1 MKFAGQIIFIWIVSI
16 AIISQFANAASFD
29 LDLKLLQTP
38 STCPTVLKDTPPLD
52 KSVVPLYIRNQL
64 DKSDTYSLSLSLPS
78 GWSGFIQPEMFV
90 PPMETRQLEAIW
102 ITVPDVQ
109 PGTYAISVSAL
120 SGVTRE
126 TVTKTFNVNVLSCRG
141 VTVVISESQ
150 KDICSEK
157 KEPVAYAAEVK
168 NIGKV
173 SETFDLFVTKGGQA
187 VSYTTINTP
196 AITLNAGESKIIAV
210 SLTPPKD
217 IVGKQ
222 EFVLSARSRATLA
235 TTSSPFSLTLRDCY
249 SFVADVQPTTAKL
262 CLGSSAN
269 FTLGLSN
276 LGLEDTYSVES
287 DQAFAKAEKA
297 SLTLGSGQKDQM
309 KIFVT
314 PLSTG
319 KQTFSIRITPLSS
332 LSDRKTVNLN
342 IDVDECRGIVVVM
355 SPVQSTVCSS
365 TAITYDVIVKNIG
378 AVEETVDITADL
390 GTLEKSQ
397 LSLKPKEAKSVK
409 LSVKADFVG
418 DKIVNVAAKADRIT
432 DKTISL
438 LTAENCFASGLSVVP
453 EKTETCACD
462 TAEIG
467 LVVSNNGKVADEY
480 DVEISGV
487 GIKKG
492 VKVEAGK
499 SETLKYPVA
508 VPCSAKAETRTL
520 EASAVSKN
528 AKASAKGS
536 LVIRDT
542 AACYSSSVLPSS
554 PAAANIEAL
563 KSLALPV
570 KIKNTGLKKNTF
582 SISVEGPQWL
592 YLGTKALSLDSGQE
606 ATIYLYASPP
616 YGVSPASYPAKIIA
630 KSEYSESSADIKLNV
645 AAPGAAP
652 SPQATPTTTVT
663 PAPSPSP
670 QPAPTATPTAPPAPS
685 PTLKPAAE
693 KIEIKFVNHMQAGM
707 PEQDVF
713 IETNETKKG
722 QVMRPDVNDSKKAEN
737 LAKTAYATATATAHD
752 PFSLGKKPLGP
763 FAKGKSLD
771 FTLGEWLAAAGSG
784 TYTATE
790 GSAEMILSFQK
801 LVPNG
806 TYTAW
811 CSRIT
816 FPPNARIV
824 DKPCGASDGSENRF
838 KADANG
844 NGAFSLKLKPLEKST
859 KETASALA
867 IAYHSDGRTY
877 GSYPGV
883 FGLNSHVQLFFMIPE
898 AAAPAPAETP
908 KATASPAP
916 KPTAT
921 SSPAPAPKE
930 TATATPSPA
939 AGPENVSSLPK
950 PAKNVSFNAT
960 INETGKIIRQDSL
973 KAIAIGII
981 AFLIVAVLV
990 VRFLTLTK

>member
-1 MKFAGQIIFIWIVSI
+1 MKFSGQIIFVWIVSI
-16 AIISQFANAASFD
+16 AITSQFANAASFD

-52 KSVVPLYIRNQL
+52 KNSVPLYIRNQL

-90 PPMETRQLEAIW
+90 PSMEARQVEAIW

-120 SGVTRE
+120 SGVTKE

-187 VSYTTINTP
+187 VNYAAINTP
-196 AITLNAGESKIIAV
+196 AITLNAGEGKIIAV

-235 TTSSPFSLTLRDCY
+235 TTSSPFSLMLRDCY
-249 SFVADVQPTTAKL
+249 SFVAGVQPTAAKL
-262 CLGSSAN
+262 CLGSSEN
-269 FTLGLSN
+269 FTLDLSN

-287 DQAFAKAEKA
+287 DQPFAKAEKA
-297 SLTLGSGQKDQM
+297 SLTIASGQKGQM
-309 KIFVT
+309 KIFAT

-319 KQTFSIRITPLSS
+319 KQPFSVRITPLSS
-332 LSDRKTVNLN
+332 PSDRKTVNLN
-342 IDVDECRGIVVVM
+342 MDVDECRGIAVVM

-418 DKIVNVAAKADRIT
+418 DKIVNVAAKADRII

-438 LTAENCFASGLSVVP
+438 LTAENCFASGLAVMP

-462 TAEIG
+462 TAEVG
-467 LVVSNNGKVADEY
+467 LVVSNKGKVADEY
-480 DVEISGV
+480 DVEIPGV
-487 GIKKG
+487 GTKKG

-520 EASAVSKN
+520 EASAVSKS

-542 AACYSSSVLPSS
+542 ATCYSSSVLPSS
-554 PAAANIEAL
+554 SAANIETL

-582 SISVEGPQWL
+582 SIRVDGPQWL

-616 YGVSPASYPAKIIA
+616 YGVSPAAYPAKIIA

-652 SPQATPTTTVT
+652 SPQATPT
-663 PAPSPSP
+663 PSPSP
-670 QPAPTATPTAPPAPS
+670 QPTPTATPTASPAPS

-693 KIEIKFVNHMQAGM
+693 KIEIKFENHIQAGM

-713 IETNETKKG
+713 IETNETGKG

-737 LAKTAYATATATAHD
+737 LAKTVYATATATAHD
-752 PFSLGKKPLGP
+752 AFRLSKKPLGP
-763 FAKGKSLD
+763 FAKGKSLA
-771 FTLGEWLAAAGSG
+771 FTLGEWLAASGTG
-784 TYTATE
+784 TYTE
-790 GSAEMILSFQK
+790 PDGDAEMLLSFQK

-806 TYTAW
+806 TYTVW

-816 FPPNARIV
+816 FPPNARTV

-838 KADANG
+838 KADSNG
-844 NGAFSLKLKPLEKST
+844 NGAFSLKLKPLEESI

-898 AAAPAPAETP
+898 GGVPTETP

-916 KPTAT
+916 IPTAT
-921 SSPAPAPKE
+921 SPPTPAPKD
-930 TATATPSPA
+930 TAAATPSPA
-939 AGPENVSSLPK
+939 APENVSSLPK
-950 PAKNVSFNAT
+950 QPAKNVSFNAT
-960 INETGKIIRQDSL
+960 INETGKIIKQDSL